1 MQSNNITTIGSFGY
15 GIYLDVSS
23 NSNVT
28 GNIILTNGG
37 FGYGIYPAT
46 SSNSNISSN
55 TIMTNGN
62 SGYGIY
68 LILNSNSNTIS
79 GNNITSNK
87 SYAVNLVSGTGNQLI
102 KNRVTSDLDY
112 ALAADNNLI
121 KCDEERGVIN
131 ITSAGAYSN
140 TNISNC
146 TTILVTKGN
155 SFFNRIRVINNSYGF
170 NITNIIKVNITNIS
184 VENSLYY
191 DFIIN
196 KSEVTLL
203 NSTFSNYLIET
214 GNLTVKLFLKFNITN
229 STGQIINNSYINISD
244 NFTGVYETIF
254 NGTVNETLPYW
265 LEIYDYFD
273 NSSFIFDYG
282 LNITVNNSGYFDNS
296 AIYDISYSQVIGIVM
311 QALGGGAV
319 TFCNGAYT
327 QGSGSWNI
335 TTLVI
340 CTLQNFIVNGRIIWD
355 LNGNLVMN
363 QSNITTNNL
372 SINKAGKF
380 LNMSIGSKLNVTG

>member
-1 MQSNNITTIGSFGY
+1 SLSNNITGNTI
-15 GIYLDVSS
+15 
-23 NSNVT
+23 T
-28 GNIILTNGG
+28 TNGG
-37 FGYGIYPAT
+37 DGIGILFLG
-46 SSNSNISSN
+46 SSSN
-55 TIMTNGN
+55 T
-62 SGYGIY
+62 
-68 LILNSNSNTIS
+68 LQSNTITTNGS
-79 GNNITSNK
+79 TGVGIFLDTGSSNNNISLNNISSNK
-87 SYAVNLVSGTGNQLI
+87 SYAINLASGTGNQLI
-102 KNRVTSDLDY
+102 ENRVTSDLDY
-112 ALAADNNLI
+112 ALAADDNLI

-296 AIYDISYSQVIGIVM
+296 AIYDFSYSQVLGIVM

-363 QSNITTNNL
+363 QSNITAANL
-372 SINKAGKF
+372 SINKQGKF
-380 LNMSIGSKLNVTG
+380 LNMSIGS